1 MGPQRKRRTKLLHRH
16 WRVCAVVPF
25 FVVEAWHARAALRVT
40 SQRGRSVHFPFRT
53 VPNKPV
59 EMASPVPAATTATA
73 TAAGTSSGAARP
85 MVPDFGAMREIPDSV
100 QASTVTALRYGENPH
115 QHGAFVGDLSRVI
128 SPVAMNPA
136 KPHLSYNNLLDVDA
150 AIALMADFLTDGPTA
165 AVLKHGIP
173 CALASATTMAAAW
186 QRAIAVDPLSP
197 YGGVAIFNA
206 PLDADTAALVAH
218 LYLDVVLAT
227 GYAEGVVQ
235 LLPRKT
241 LLCVN
246 SWDLAPVTV
255 RGALGGLLVHERDAV
270 PVDLAAADDDGAHGE
285 DAGAPA
291 DAVRRW
297 KVVTQTKPDLDQTLD
312 LLYAERACKHVK
324 SNAVVLVRDRRLIAA
339 GAAQPCRVGAV
350 EVALMRAHNYPR
362 PALDLTGM
370 VMASD
375 AYFPFPDGPTKA
387 IAGGVVA
394 IVQPGGSRAGDK
406 PSIAV
411 CDAAGVAMVFTGTRH
426 FRH

>member
-1 MGPQRKRRTKLLHRH
+1 MNSLPAPTAG
-16 WRVCAVVPF
+16 
-25 FVVEAWHARAALRVT
+25 
-40 SQRGRSVHFPFRT
+40 G
-53 VPNKPV
+53 
-59 EMASPVPAATTATA
+59 SPDGTQPIAPDLTTLA
-73 TAAGTSSGAARP
+73 
-85 MVPDFGAMREIPDSV
+85 EIPGSRISSV
-100 QASTVTALRYGENPH
+100 GATALRYGENPH
-115 QHGAFVGDLSRVI
+115 QRGAFVGDLSRVI
-128 SPVAMNPA
+128 TPIAVNPA
-136 KPHLSYNNLLDVDA
+136 KPHLSYSNLLDVDA
-150 AIALMADFLTDGPTA
+150 AIALMADFLSDGPTA

-197 YGGVAIFNA
+197 YSGVAVFNA

-218 LYLDVVLAT
+218 LYLDVVLAP

-241 LLCVN
+241 LLRVN
-246 SWDLAPVTV
+246 TWDLTPITV
-255 RGALGGLLVHERDAV
+255 RGALGGLLVHERDTAAV
-270 PVDLAAADDDGAHGE
+270 NDLGADDVRDKG
-285 DAGAPA
+285 D
-291 DAVRRW
+291 DVDKRSSVRRW

-324 SNAVVLVRDRRLIAA
+324 SNAVVLVKDRRMIAA

-362 PALDLTGM
+362 PALDLVGM

-375 AYFPFPDGPTKA
+375 ACFPFPDGPSKA

-394 IVQPGGSRAGDK
+394 IVQPGGSRRGDK

-411 CDAAGVAMVFTGTRH
+411 CDEAGVAMVFTGMRH

>member
-1 MGPQRKRRTKLLHRH
+1 
-16 WRVCAVVPF
+16 
-25 FVVEAWHARAALRVT
+25 
-40 SQRGRSVHFPFRT
+40 
-53 VPNKPV
+53 
-59 EMASPVPAATTATA
+59 MASPAPVTDVPPGGAHPTAPDLTTVAEVPGGKVSSTA
-73 TAAGTSSGAARP
+73 ETLT
-85 MVPDFGAMREIPDSV
+85 
-100 QASTVTALRYGENPH
+100 LRYGENPH
-115 QHGAFVGDLSRVI
+115 QRGAFVGDLSRVI
-128 SPVAMNPA
+128 TPVAMNPA
-136 KPHLSYNNLLDVDA
+136 KPRLSYNNLLDVDA
-150 AIALMADFLTDGPTA
+150 AIALMADFLLDGPTA

-197 YGGVAIFNA
+197 YGGVAVFNA

-218 LYLDVVLAT
+218 LYLDVVLAP
-227 GYAEGVVQ
+227 GYAKGVVQ

-241 LLCVN
+241 LLCIN
-246 SWDLAPVTV
+246 TWDPTPITV
-255 RGALGGLLVHERDAV
+255 RGALGGLLVHERDTASN
-270 PVDLAAADDDGAHGE
+270 DLVADDVRSRGDDVDITDG
-285 DAGAPA
+285 
-291 DAVRRW
+291 VRRW
-297 KVVTQTKPDLDQTLD
+297 KVVTQAKPDLDQTLD

-324 SNAVVLVRDRRLIAA
+324 SNAVVLVKDRRMIAA

-362 PALDLTGM
+362 PALDLAGM

-375 AYFPFPDGPTKA
+375 AYFPFPDGPSKA

-394 IVQPGGSRAGDK
+394 IVQPGGSRGGDK

-411 CDAAGVAMVFTGTRH
+411 CDEAGVAMVFTGMRH

>member
-1 MGPQRKRRTKLLHRH
+1 
-16 WRVCAVVPF
+16 
-25 FVVEAWHARAALRVT
+25 
-40 SQRGRSVHFPFRT
+40 
-53 VPNKPV
+53 
-59 EMASPVPAATTATA
+59 
-73 TAAGTSSGAARP
+73 
-85 MVPDFGAMREIPDSV
+85 MVPDLGAMREIPGGV
-100 QASTVTALRYGENPH
+100 RASTVTALRYGENPH
-115 QHGAFVGDLSRVI
+115 QRGAFVGDLSRAI
-128 SPVAMNPA
+128 SSVAMNPA
-136 KPHLSYNNLLDVDA
+136 KPYLSYNNLLDVDA

-173 CALASATTMAAAW
+173 CALASANTMATAW

-206 PLDADTAALVAH
+206 TLDADTAALVAH
-218 LYLDVVLAT
+218 LYLDVVLAP

-255 RGALGGLLVHERDAV
+255 RGALGGLLVHERDTAANDLV
-270 PVDLAAADDDGAHGE
+270 ADGGAQGKDDAIDLADG
-285 DAGAPA
+285 
-291 DAVRRW
+291 VRRW
-297 KVVTQTKPDLDQTLD
+297 KVVTRTKPDLDQTLD

-324 SNAVVLVRDRRLIAA
+324 SNAVVLVKDRRLIAA

-362 PALDLTGM
+362 PALDLAGV

-375 AYFPFPDGPTKA
+375 AYFPFPDGPSKA

-394 IVQPGGSRAGDK
+394 IVQPGGSRGGDK

-411 CDAAGVAMVFTGTRH
+411 CDEAGVAMVFTGIRH

>member
-1 MGPQRKRRTKLLHRH
+1 MASPCPTADALSHSDTHLTT
-16 WRVCAVVPF
+16 PDL
-25 FVVEAWHARAALRVT
+25 AALR
-40 SQRGRSVHFPFRT
+40 
-53 VPNKPV
+53 
-59 EMASPVPAATTATA
+59 
-73 TAAGTSSGAARP
+73 
-85 MVPDFGAMREIPDSV
+85 EIPGNV

-115 QHGAFVGDLSRVI
+115 QRGAFVGDLSRAI

-173 CALASATTMAAAW
+173 CALASGATMAAAW

-218 LYLDVVLAT
+218 LYLDVVLAP

-246 SWDLAPVTV
+246 SWDLAPITV
-255 RGALGGLLVHERDAV
+255 RGALGGLLVHERDAA
-270 PVDLAAADDDGAHGE
+270 PVDLAAAADDDGAHGE

-375 AYFPFPDGPTKA
+375 AYFPFPDGPSKA

>member
-1 MGPQRKRRTKLLHRH
+1 MTSPAPTAGALSPSDAHPAAPDL
-16 WRVCAVVPF
+16 
-25 FVVEAWHARAALRVT
+25 AALR
-40 SQRGRSVHFPFRT
+40 
-53 VPNKPV
+53 
-59 EMASPVPAATTATA
+59 
-73 TAAGTSSGAARP
+73 
-85 MVPDFGAMREIPDSV
+85 EIPGSV
-100 QASTVTALRYGENPH
+100 QASTATALRYGENPH
-115 QHGAFVGDLSRVI
+115 QRGAFVGDLSRVI

-218 LYLDVVLAT
+218 LYLDVVLAP

-255 RGALGGLLVHERDAV
+255 RGALGGLLVHERDAA
-270 PVDLAAADDDGAHGE
+270 PVDLAAAADDDGAHGE